1 MTQLLSHVEQIYK
14 SFNEN
19 DEVDVIL
26 DFAKAFDKVDH
37 TVLLELLKNSKDTV
51 SKEKLWRGL
60 ESFC

>member
-37 TVLLELLKNSKDTV
+37 AVLLELLKNSKDTV
-51 SKEKLWRGL
+51 SKEKPWRGL